1 MCIDKFE
8 EMYHERQCFQLNNNE
23 ARWRCPHIED
33 DICVISKEYIMNI
46 RVSN

>member
-23 ARWRCPHIED
+23 ARWRHPRIED
-33 DICVISKEYIMNI
+33 DICVIFEGIYHEHSCF
-46 RVSN
+46 

>member
-23 ARWRCPHIED
+23 ARWRCIEN
-33 DICVISKEYIMNI
+33 DICDIRRDIS
-46 RVSN
+46 

>member
-8 EMYHERQCFQLNNNE
+8 EIYHERQCFQLNNNE
-23 ARWRCPHIED
+23 ARWRRPRIED
-33 DICVISKEYIMNI
+33 DICVISKGYIMNV